1 MTFPEIV
8 LDFEKEIR
16 PVLPLQQFL
25 AHCPRTTKLSTWIRT
40 NALEVFIEQLFKV
53 SRVIVEK
60 LSAHK
65 VDCSTLVILL

>member
-25 AHCPRTTKLSTWIRT
+25 AQEHQIKLSTWIRT
-40 NALEVFIEQLFKV
+40 NALEVFFVQLFKV
-53 SRVIVEK
+53 SRVLATSREIV
-60 LSAHK
+60 
-65 VDCSTLVILL
+65 CTQG